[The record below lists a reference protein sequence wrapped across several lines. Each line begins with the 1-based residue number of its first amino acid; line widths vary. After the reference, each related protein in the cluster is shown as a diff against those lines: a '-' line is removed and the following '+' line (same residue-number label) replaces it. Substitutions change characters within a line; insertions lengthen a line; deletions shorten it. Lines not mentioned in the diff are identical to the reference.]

1 MKIRIKA
8 YKHKGAGEEGGGG
21 GKGGEERRGRGR
33 RGGEVNKG
41 GWKIGEKSVVGIWK
55 VNGRRKREANKKHY
69 LFSAFKNTLYFV
81 FFSKI

>member
-21 GKGGEERRGRGR
+21 GKGGEERRG
-33 RGGEVNKG
+33 GEVKKG
-41 GWKIGEKSVVGIWK
+41 GWKIEENNVVGIWK